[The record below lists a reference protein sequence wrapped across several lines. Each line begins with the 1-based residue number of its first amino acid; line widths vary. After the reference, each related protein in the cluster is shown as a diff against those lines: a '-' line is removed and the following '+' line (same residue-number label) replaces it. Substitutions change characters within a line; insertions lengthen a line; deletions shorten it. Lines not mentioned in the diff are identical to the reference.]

1 MSAKKVKQKT
11 TVLVETVDEEND
23 EVGKEDKEYTVSF
36 KMTSSDHENLENYAN
51 DRGMSKSMI
60 IRTAVNK
67 YINQVEGL
75 IEVQLPLVD
84 YKALKGLIEKDQILS
99 IEAAVAEAI
108 RDFNIKKV
116 KEYRELRS
124 ANSAI

>member
-1 MSAKKVKQKT
+1 
-11 TVLVETVDEEND
+11 
-23 EVGKEDKEYTVSF
+23 
-36 KMTSSDHENLENYAN
+36 
-51 DRGMSKSMI
+51 
-60 IRTAVNK
+60 
-67 YINQVEGL
+67 
-75 IEVQLPLVD
+75 
-84 YKALKGLIEKDQILS
+84 LKGLIEKDQILS